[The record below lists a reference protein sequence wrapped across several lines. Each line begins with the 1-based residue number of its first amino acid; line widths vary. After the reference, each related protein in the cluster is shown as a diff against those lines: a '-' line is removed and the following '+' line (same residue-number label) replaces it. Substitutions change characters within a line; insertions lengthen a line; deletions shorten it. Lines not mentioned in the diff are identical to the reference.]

1 MPKPVAILI
10 AVVLG
15 FWILKF
21 LIRAAFRIAVARS
34 PSTRKRELEREVQEV
49 ADWFGNTGLDDAT
62 ERELPRYLRR
72 ELGEY
77 LDDPDGLKASDLK
90 YLGVLT
96 DERGAAH
103 FWAMPERSG
112 EQSFAY
118 VDLDASGRPASLR
131 WGDWAAPTA
140 DDASARPSMDADR

>member
-1 MPKPVAILI
+1 MPSLVAILI

-15 FWILKF
+15 FWLLKF
-21 LIRAAFRIAVARS
+21 LIRAAFHIAVARS
-34 PSTRKRELEREVQEV
+34 PNTQKRALEREVRED
-49 ADWFGNTGLDDAT
+49 ADWFGTTGLDEAT

-77 LDDPDGLKASDLK
+77 LDDPEGLKAADLK

-96 DERGAAH
+96 DERGSAH
-103 FWAMPERSG
+103 FWSMPARHG

-118 VDLDASGRPASLR
+118 VDIDASGAAASTG
-131 WGDWAAPTA
+131 WGDRGAPGGVQSS
-140 DDASARPSMDADR
+140 DS

>member
-1 MPKPVAILI
+1 MPRLVAILI
-10 AVVLG
+10 AVVFG
-15 FWILKF
+15 FWLLKF
-21 LIRAAFRIAVARS
+21 LIRAAFHIAVARS
-34 PSTRKRELEREVQEV
+34 PNTKKRELEHEVPEE
-49 ADWFGNTGLDDAT
+49 ADWFGTTGLDEAT

-77 LDDPDGLKASDLK
+77 LDDPEGLKAADLK

-103 FWAMPERSG
+103 FWAMPARHG

-118 VDLDASGRPASLR
+118 VDVDASGVAASMG
-131 WGDWAAPTA
+131 WGDRMAPVGA
-140 DDASARPSMDADR
+140 QSPGP

>member
-1 MPKPVAILI
+1 MTRLVAILI
-10 AVVLG
+10 AVILG
-15 FWILKF
+15 FWLLKF
-21 LIRAAFRIAVARS
+21 LIRAAFHIAVARS
-34 PSTRKRELEREVQEV
+34 PNTRKRQLEHEVQEE
-49 ADWFGNTGLDDAT
+49 ADWFGTTGLDDAT

-96 DERGAAH
+96 DERGSAH
-103 FWAMPERSG
+103 FWAIPARHG

-118 VDLDASGRPASLR
+118 VDIDASGEPASMG
-131 WGDWAAPTA
+131 WGDRVAPV
-140 DDASARPSMDADR
+140 ASDGVKSSGA

>member
-1 MPKPVAILI
+1 MTRLVAILV

-15 FWILKF
+15 FWLLKV
-21 LIRAAFRIAVARS
+21 LIRMAFHVAVARS
-34 PSTRKRELEREVQEV
+34 PNTKKRALEHEVREE
-49 ADWFGNTGLDDAT
+49 ADWFGKTGLDEAT

-77 LDDPDGLKASDLK
+77 LDDPEGLKASDLK

-96 DERGAAH
+96 DERGTAH
-103 FWAMPERSG
+103 FWAMPVRHG

-118 VDLDASGRPASLR
+118 VDIDTSGEPASMG
-131 WGDWAAPTA
+131 WGDRVAPVA
-140 DDASARPSMDADR
+140 DDGVKSSGE